1 MLQHP
6 LDSINRW
13 IWLTAHERES
23 LMTARGENWK
33 QTARTHS
40 LALGTNVCIQ
50 MSGNNRCKHKHCCM
64 SIWERALNWHCVW
77 CVSVHSNISISSLT
91 GWLAKVRVMW
101 VYLTREYLQA
111 GSKPD
116 IPPADIIANRARGN
130 PELVGCVPAAAAR
143 ASARSHI
150 VVIIYFES
158 SLLSSAGIPASM
170 PGAASQRQQKTNSR
184 PFVWRGLCWIIL
196 AITTRRSAPPPVTLC
211 LMELFPN
218 CPLDGDY

>member
-6 LDSINRW
+6 LGSINRW
-13 IWLTAHERES
+13 IWLTAHETES

-40 LALGTNVCIQ
+40 LSHSAPTYVFKWAATTDVNINTLAL
-50 MSGNNRCKHKHCCM
+50 CCM

-130 PELVGCVPAAAAR
+130 PELVGCVPATAAR
-143 ASARSHI
+143 ARSHI
-150 VVIIYFES
+150 IVIIFWIIS
-158 SLLSSAGIPASM
+158 SFFCRDTCIQEPPANDNKKQILALLC
-170 PGAASQRQQKTNSR
+170 GAACAESFWQSR
-184 PFVWRGLCWIIL
+184 L
-196 AITTRRSAPPPVTLC
+196 ADRC
-211 LMELFPN
+211 LHLSRFA
-218 CPLDGDY
+218 